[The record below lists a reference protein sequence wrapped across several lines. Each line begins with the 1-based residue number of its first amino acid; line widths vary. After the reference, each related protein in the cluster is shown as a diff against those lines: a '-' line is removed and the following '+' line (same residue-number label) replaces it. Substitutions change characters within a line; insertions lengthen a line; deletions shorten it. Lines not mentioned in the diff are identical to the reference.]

1 MSNGIFQE
9 CPEYDVIMAS
19 PASGGLSLSASPNHP
34 ARDYSHPI
42 DGTIIKVLDTP
53 IVNSAFKTYIDTMVD
68 AQFGQTL
75 ASAIPVTPQTFPQL
89 NQTVDNCVRVLGIR
103 RPYVVVS
110 NSIGMNACTTGS
122 DEEPYIIIGSML
134 TLAFTPEQL
143 QFIIGHECGH
153 IAMGHVVYHSVVSMA
168 SSLSKAIP
176 VIGPAVYKLS
186 AFPLHAWSR
195 RSEIT
200 ADRAGLLCCGSLD
213 VAERALMQLELG
225 LAQMPDMDPHAYVTS
240 SQHYRK
246 GGILRNL
253 GEYSHSHPLLPK
265 RIDALDA
272 FANSQLFYDVTG
284 QTAPADAISR
294 KSLDKHVEDIIR
306 VL

>member
-1 MSNGIFQE
+1 MNHGIYQE
-9 CPEYDVIMAS
+9 CPEYDAIMTTSASDGLSPAAS
-19 PASGGLSLSASPNHP
+19 PDRP

-42 DGTIIKVLDTP
+42 DGAIIKVLDTP
-53 IVNSAFKTYIDTMVD
+53 LVNSVFKTYVDTMVD

-75 ASAIPVTPQTFPQL
+75 ASAIPVTPQTFPQID
-89 NQTVDNCVRVLGIR
+89 QTVEHCVQVLGIR

-110 NSIGMNACTTGS
+110 NSVGMNACTTGS
-122 DEEPYIIIGSML
+122 DENPCIIIGSVL

-143 QFIIGHECGH
+143 RFIIGHECGH
-153 IAMGHVVYHSVVSMA
+153 IAMGHVVYHSAITMA
-168 SSLSKAIP
+168 SSLSRALPI
-176 VIGPAVYKLS
+176 IGPAVYKLS

-225 LAQMPDMDPHAYVTS
+225 LAHMPEMNPHTYVTS

-253 GEYSHSHPLLPK
+253 GEYAHSHPLLPK

-272 FANSQLFYDVTG
+272 FADSQLFYDVTG

-294 KSLDKHVEDIIR
+294 KNLDKHVEEIIR